1 MTPEPALPW
10 YRAVPAVPHPPR
22 RLGRRHR
29 LALLTWAGVYPLLTV
44 IALLLEPLLDG
55 LPLPL
60 PLRTFATSAVMVP
73 AMVYGLMPLIR
84 RFALPP
90 SASDR

>member
-1 MTPEPALPW
+1 MTPATW
-10 YRAVPAVPHPPR
+10 YRAVPAVSHPPR
-22 RLGRRHR
+22 PRGGKHR

-55 LPLPL
+55 QPL

-73 AMVYGLMPLIR
+73 AMVYALMPLIR

-90 SASDR
+90 EGSDR